1 VAGLGRAPAVT
12 KRENLPTSPYAR
24 DQRLSHR
31 IRSWLER
38 SDAVIDDFL
47 VLAEMRFEI
56 LCWHA
61 RIIRVRTLDA
71 SSRTV

>member
-1 VAGLGRAPAVT
+1 L
-12 KRENLPTSPYAR
+12 
-24 DQRLSHR
+24 
-31 IRSWLER
+31 
-38 SDAVIDDFL
+38 L

-71 SSRTV
+71 SSRRV